1 MILYELAAADG
12 RRFSPHCWKS
22 RMALASLGIEASS
35 ERVGFTAIRR
45 IGDGHFRRV
54 PVLENEG
61 EFIDDSWAIAEH
73 LDRLSGRGLFP
84 SDESRAFARFTEY
97 WVASLSSSIGRI
109 AVPYIAEIVCAED
122 HPYFEESRERWLGV
136 PVDRLRLQCDEA
148 LAALRDRLEPA
159 RRRLAEDH
167 FLSGDEPAYPDFQ
180 LFGAFQWAR
189 VSCPVPLVAEDD
201 PLHAWF
207 HRCLDLYDGLGRRE
221 PGHDW

>member
-1 MILYELAAADG
+1 
-12 RRFSPHCWKS
+12 
-22 RMALASLGIEASS
+22 MALASLGIESSS

-109 AVPYIAEIVCAED
+109 AVPYIAEIVC
-122 HPYFEESRERWLGV
+122 
-136 PVDRLRLQCDEA
+136 DEA
-148 LAALRDRLEPA
+148 LAALRDRHEPA
-159 RRRLAEDH
+159 RRRLAEDL
-167 FLSGDEPAYPDFQ
+167 FLSGDEPA
-180 LFGAFQWAR
+180 
-189 VSCPVPLVAEDD
+189 
-201 PLHAWF
+201 
-207 HRCLDLYDGLGRRE
+207 
-221 PGHDW
+221 